1 METRVVRHRCGD
13 GVEIE
18 AEVRGDGPAVLLLH
32 GYPESRAMWDEV
44 APVLAAAGRTVVAAD
59 LRGYGAS
66 SKPAP
71 RTAADATGAAREPGP
86 AREPDADAP
95 RPDATYSKRAMAADQ
110 HGLMASLGF
119 DRFDVIGH
127 DRGARVGHRL
137 ALDHPQ
143 AVRSLA
149 VMDVVP
155 TLHMFEHVDRAMAA
169 TYFHWF
175 FLALESEM
183 PAKLIEAAPEVWLRS
198 RFEGRNVGGGMP
210 IAEERYAAYERWFA
224 TPEAIAAT
232 CADYRAAA
240 TVDLDADRADR
251 DAGTKIEA
259 PLLTVW
265 GSESYVGRSFDVVAT
280 WQPYAAGT
288 VAGAAIRSDH
298 YMAEERP
305 AETAAVLA
313 RFLDQ
318 LGATP

>member
-1 METRVVRHRCGD
+1 VETTVVRRRCED

-18 AEVRGDGPAVLLLH
+18 AEVRGSGPAVLLLH
-32 GYPESRAMWDEV
+32 GYPESRRMWDEV
-44 APVLAAAGRTVVAAD
+44 APALAVGRTVVAAD
-59 LRGYGAS
+59 LRGYGGS

-71 RTAADATGAAREPGP
+71 GPG
-86 AREPDADAP
+86 RDDE
-95 RPDATYSKRAMAADQ
+95 TYSKRAMAADQ
-110 HGLMASLGF
+110 RQLMASLGF

-149 VMDVVP
+149 VLDVVP
-155 TLHMFEHVDRAMAA
+155 TLHMFEHVDRAMAS

-175 FLALESEM
+175 FLALESEL
-183 PAKLIEAAPEVWLRS
+183 PAKLIEAAPSVWLRS

-210 IAEERYAAYERWFA
+210 ISEQRLAAYERWFA
-224 TPEAIAAT
+224 TPEAVAAT

-251 DAGTKIEA
+251 DAGRTIAA
-259 PLLTVW
+259 PLLALW
-265 GSESYVGRSFDVVAT
+265 GSDSYVGRSFDVVAT
-280 WQPYAAGT
+280 WERCAAGP
-288 VAGAAIRSDH
+288 VEGASIHSDH

-313 RFLDQ
+313 RFLAAH
-318 LGATP
+318 GAAS

>member
-1 METRVVRHRCGD
+1 MKAAVVTHRSGD
-13 GVEIE
+13 GVEIS
-18 AEVRGDGPAVLLLH
+18 AEVRGTGPAVLLLH

-44 APVLAAAGRTVVAAD
+44 APVLAAGRTVVAAD

-66 SKPAP
+66 GKPVP
-71 RTAADATGAAREPGP
+71 AADNS
-86 AREPDADAP
+86 
-95 RPDATYSKRAMAADQ
+95 TYAKRAMAADQ
-110 HGLMASLGF
+110 RSLMASLGF
-119 DRFDVIGH
+119 DRFDVVGH

-137 ALDHPQ
+137 ALDHPE
-143 AVRSLA
+143 AVRSLT

-175 FLALESEM
+175 FLALDGEL
-183 PAKLIEAAPEVWLRS
+183 PAQLIEAAPAVWLRS
-198 RFEGRNVGGGMP
+198 RFDGRRAGGGMA
-210 IAEERYAAYERWFA
+210 ISEQRLAHYREWFA

-251 DAGTKIEA
+251 EAGRRVEA

-265 GSESYVGRSFDVVAT
+265 GSESYVGRSFDVPAVWA
-280 WQPYAAGT
+280 PYARA
-288 VAGAAIRSDH
+288 VSGAAIHSDH

-313 RFLDQ
+313 RFLD
-318 LGATP
+318 GVETAA

>member
-1 METRVVRHRCGD
+1 MVTTVVRHRCGD
-13 GVEIE
+13 DVEIE

-44 APVLAAAGRTVVAAD
+44 APVLAAGGRTVVAAD
-59 LRGYGAS
+59 LRGYGNSA
-66 SKPAP
+66 KPAP
-71 RTAADATGAAREPGP
+71 RGAGDAL
-86 AREPDADAP
+86 
-95 RPDATYSKRAMAADQ
+95 YSKRAMAADQ
-110 HGLMASLGF
+110 HALMASLGF

-137 ALDHPQ
+137 ALDHPG

-149 VMDVVP
+149 VLDVVP

-175 FLALESEM
+175 FLALESEL
-183 PAKLIEAAPEVWLRS
+183 PAQLIEAAPAVWLRS
-198 RFEGRNVGGGMP
+198 RFEGRNVGGGLP
-210 IAEERYAAYERWFA
+210 ISEQRLAAYQSWFA
-224 TPEAIAAT
+224 TSEAIAAT

-251 DAGTKIEA
+251 DGGRRIAA
-259 PLLTVW
+259 PLLAVW
-265 GSESYVGRSFDVVAT
+265 GSDSYVGRSFDVVAT
-280 WQPYAAGT
+280 WEPYAAGPVT
-288 VAGAAIRSDH
+288 GAAIHADH

-313 RFLDQ
+313 RFLDAN
-318 LGATP
+318 GAAT

>member
-1 METRVVRHRCGD
+1 METTVVRHRSEG

-32 GYPESRAMWDEV
+32 GYPESRAMWGEV

-59 LRGYGAS
+59 LRGYGS
-66 SKPAP
+66 SAKPAP
-71 RTAADATGAAREPGP
+71 GPGP
-86 AREPDADAP
+86 ADE
-95 RPDATYSKRAMAADQ
+95 TYSKRAMAADQ
-110 HGLMASLGF
+110 HELMAALGF

-137 ALDHPQ
+137 ALDHPE

-175 FLALESEM
+175 FLALPSEL
-183 PAKLIEAAPEVWLRS
+183 PAQLIAAAPEIWLRS

-210 IAEERYAAYERWFA
+210 ISEQRLADYRAWFA
-224 TPEAIAAT
+224 TGEAIEAT

-251 DAGTKIEA
+251 DRGATIAA
-259 PLLTVW
+259 PLLAIW
-265 GSESYVGRSFDVVAT
+265 GSDSYVGRSFDVVAA
-280 WQPYAAGT
+280 WQPYAGRP
-288 VAGAAIRSDH
+288 VEGAAIDADH

-313 RFLDQ
+313 RFLE
-318 LGATP
+318 ASP

>member
-1 METRVVRHRCGD
+1 MSVAWTCRGRREENAVETTVVRHRSD
-13 GVEIE
+13 ELEIE
-18 AEVRGDGPAVLLLH
+18 AEVRGSGPAVLLLH
-32 GYPESRAMWDEV
+32 GYPESRAMWDEI
-44 APVLAAAGRTVVAAD
+44 APVLAADRTVVAAD
-59 LRGYGAS
+59 LRGYGSS

-71 RTAADATGAAREPGP
+71 AADHG
-86 AREPDADAP
+86 
-95 RPDATYSKRAMAADQ
+95 TYAKRAMAADQ
-110 HGLMASLGF
+110 RALMASLGF

-137 ALDHPQ
+137 ALDHPD
-143 AVRSLA
+143 AVRSLT

-175 FLALESEM
+175 FLALEGEM
-183 PAKLIEAAPEVWLRS
+183 PSKLIEAAPRVWLRS

-210 IAEERYAAYERWFA
+210 IDARRYAAYERWFA

-251 DAGTKIEA
+251 DAGRRIEA
-259 PLLTVW
+259 PLLAVW
-265 GSESYVGRSFDVVAT
+265 GSDSYVGRSFDVVAT
-280 WQPYAAGT
+280 WAPYAARA
-288 VAGAAIRSDH
+288 VEGAPIHADH

-313 RFLDQ
+313 GFLARV
-318 LGATP
+318 GASA